1 MWKNREENKGDN
13 KQFINDMQMIKRKK
27 KKKSKKQIFLRDK
40 EKDVRRGKRNS
51 I

>member
-27 KKKSKKQIFLRDK
+27 KKKVKNKSFCETRKKM
-40 EKDVRRGKRNS
+40 
-51 I
+51 

>member
-27 KKKSKKQIFLRDK
+27 KKSKKQIFLRDK

>member
-27 KKKSKKQIFLRDK
+27 KKVKNKSFCETRKKM
-40 EKDVRRGKRNS
+40 
-51 I
+51 